1 MSDYRPGDLLVL
13 HGRGSRGSESVRG
26 DRFAVDMAFHE
37 LRSMQ
42 AAGRVDTYN
51 LTLNRCVS
59 PYISQ
64 FEPAQF
70 ELVGELFAIYSPIW
84 QFALSWK
91 SPWTGDSQH
100 REANQSQL
108 YFAWRTELSAW
119 MTRIWLGDIGNRI
132 PLSCFVDAD
141 TMFECVKFFLQTRGG
156 RLPGIEWLSETQWP
170 WRFCVYP
177 EDEWPNRHESLVRPT
192 TTVSPPELEVRRQ
205 LGLVSF
211 KEPPDIDSVEMP
223 VQLGVLFA
231 KGTRTEVEPLHASVI
246 SQIRTE
252 LNHTD
257 WPRTTRF
264 LSIYRQVSR
273 FSPLL
278 GYVALYGHPLGIFIE
293 RVMPDTQS
301 EDHYVAYSPI
311 TSQPSEQMVRIWVGM
326 HYRRVPLNCLVPPE
340 QAIKIVESFLWQA
353 LQQPPSVSWQPESGS
368 WQFRISPE
376 DDIFDPLEPLT
387 RRATQS
393 PVPSQELYERLEAN
407 YTAVGLPTAAI
418 RSL

>member
-13 HGRGSRGSESVRG
+13 HGCGSRGSEPARG

-42 AAGRVDTYN
+42 AAGRVDTYS
-51 LTLNRCVS
+51 LTLNRCIS
-59 PYISQ
+59 PYISK

-84 QFALSWK
+84 QFAISWK
-91 SPWTGDSQH
+91 TPCADDAH
-100 REANQSQL
+100 HQL
-108 YFAWRTELSAW
+108 YFVWRPELSAW
-119 MTRIWLGDIGNRI
+119 MTRIWLGDIGNRL

-156 RLPGIEWLSETQWP
+156 RLPGIEWISETNWP
-170 WRFCVYP
+170 WSFYVSP
-177 EDEWPNRHESLVRPT
+177 EDELPNRHESLVRPT

-205 LGLVSF
+205 LGLVSL

-223 VQLGVLFA
+223 LQLGVLFA
-231 KGTRTEVEPLHASVI
+231 RGTGTEVEPLNDSVI

-257 WPRTTRF
+257 WSRTTRF

-293 RVMPDTQS
+293 RVIPHTQS
-301 EDHYVAYSPI
+301 EDHYVAFSPI
-311 TSQPSEQMVRIWVGM
+311 ASQPSEQMVRIWVGM
-326 HYRRVPLNCLVPPE
+326 HYRRVPLGCLIPPE
-340 QAIKIVESFLWQA
+340 PAIKIVESFLNQP
-353 LQQPPSVSWQPESGS
+353 LQQPPSAWWQSESAS

-376 DDIFDPLEPLT
+376 DDIYDPLEPLT
-387 RRATQS
+387 RASSQTA
-393 PVPSQELYERLEAN
+393 VPSEALYEQLKAN
-407 YTAVGLPTAAI
+407 YTAVGLPTKAI